1 MRMKNR
7 WKKHKPKANRRMK
20 IASGVFDID
29 DNLVF
34 ALINRNK
41 RRFNTIRKAFKF
53 SNIEFNVQNLF
64 YGIKQN
70 SRL

>member
-7 WKKHKPKANRRMK
+7 WKKRKPKANRRMK

-41 RRFNTIRKAFKF
+41 RRFNMIRKAFKF
-53 SNIEFNVQNLF
+53 SNIEFNAQNLF
-64 YGIKQN
+64 YGIK
-70 SRL
+70 